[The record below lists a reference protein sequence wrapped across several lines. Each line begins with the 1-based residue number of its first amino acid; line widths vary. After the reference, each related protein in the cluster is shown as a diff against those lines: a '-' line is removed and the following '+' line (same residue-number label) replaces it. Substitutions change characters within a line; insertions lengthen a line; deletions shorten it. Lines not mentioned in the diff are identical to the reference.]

1 MVATLESIVEKFG
14 EEMAPYAVGL
24 MQHLAIAFWRIV
36 DADDKVRVHH
46 TLPGRHISRVHDLHW
61 HPVGSHPGDAWC
73 SRVQGRASAVNTHCP
88 WVLLHAC

>member
-36 DADDKVRVHH
+36 DADDKVNCAALILTV
-46 TLPGRHISRVHDLHW
+46 TLTPTQPL
-61 HPVGSHPGDAWC
+61 P
-73 SRVQGRASAVNTHCP
+73 
-88 WVLLHAC
+88 